1 MVIATSDLLHADGV
15 KIYKLIRV
23 LDVLSIFVS
32 YLYKSVDWSQR
43 DFYDFFRLYNVVV
56 CVYSD
61 EH

>member
-43 DFYDFFRLYNVVV
+43 DFYDFFWLYNVVV
-56 CVYSD
+56 YVYSD